1 MAIFYKNLSYLFFIL
16 VFSSCVNLNDPEVVD
31 FTILNI
37 NKDSTDN
44 LILKTNVVIY
54 NPSVFNLNTDELK
67 INVFYDTV
75 LLAHTSF
82 DNQINI
88 ISMDTSNLETD
99 FVINSSALKYF
110 ANFQD
115 TIILNVIGYT
125 RIPFLNKKYFFNTE
139 YLLSP
144 NVEISKITNFLI
156 NKFGLR
162 ISKINFLSANM
173 NEVNLN
179 IGLTLEN
186 IDEFDL
192 SFNKLETFIYS
203 DINHEDLLGISILDT
218 SALISFNN
226 SSIVYS
232 NVKLNSLK
240 LTKLLFRNSLNRKNI
255 LYIRINSVVNFDGI
269 NIPVSINKEIH
280 YNPLTFEAEIK

>member
-156 NKFGLR
+156 NKFGLK

>member
-156 NKFGLR
+156 NKFGLK

-255 LYIRINSVVNFDGI
+255 LYIRINSVVDFDGI